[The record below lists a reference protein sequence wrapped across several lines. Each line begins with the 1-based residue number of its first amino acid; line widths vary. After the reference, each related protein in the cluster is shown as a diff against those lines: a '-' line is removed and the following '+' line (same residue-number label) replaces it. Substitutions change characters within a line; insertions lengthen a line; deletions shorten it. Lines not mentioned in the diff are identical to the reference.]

1 MIGDILEGP
10 SALVFIYRIIL
21 QARGGKMYPH
31 FGLIKSFGNSHDVCI
46 TLLMYLMPLNCILK
60 KSQDGKLYITCILS

>member
-1 MIGDILEGP
+1 MCIKEVTGDTLQGP

-31 FGLIKSFGNSHDVCI
+31 FGLMKSFG
-46 TLLMYLMPLNCILK
+46 K
-60 KSQDGKLYITCILS
+60 R